1 MIFRFR
7 VFASI
12 PVTVFFFRWNHI
24 RIFCAETKCMAAFT
38 QVFSYVCFKA
48 KVSQQHPNNNPSV
61 SHEKCTSRFNNCF
74 KNYPFFCLVSWGMTR
89 FNNFDI
95 PTFKGCVCFPKN
107 AKTHTDHRHRIQ
119 LLQIDSPADLP
130 PLRSPSARILWE
142 TERLS
147 TATKTE

>member
-1 MIFRFR
+1 
-7 VFASI
+7 
-12 PVTVFFFRWNHI
+12 
-24 RIFCAETKCMAAFT
+24 
-38 QVFSYVCFKA
+38 
-48 KVSQQHPNNNPSV
+48 
-61 SHEKCTSRFNNCF
+61 
-74 KNYPFFCLVSWGMTR
+74 MTR

-95 PTFKGCVCFPKN
+95 YLPLKGVCVCVCFPKN

-142 TERLS
+142 TERFS